1 MSKMHYLKEGGYYAV
16 IQRKPLLRLI
26 VLSSKALLF
35 SFCYATIGLGAEIL
49 DVEIEHDGARYR
61 LVSTTHF
68 DAPQQ
73 DVFDTLTDYD
83 QLARISETIKES
95 HYLSPAE
102 DGQQLVFTR
111 LGACVLFYCKT
122 IVKVERLELDTP
134 CRIVTT
140 AIPERSNVLFSRS
153 EWLFTTE
160 KDGGTIVVY
169 QLEFEPGFWVP
180 PIIGPLIIRNLL
192 IKDGA
197 SAVQEIEA
205 MAKRRAVAHDPDP
218 TTAC

>member
-16 IQRKPLLRLI
+16 IQRKPLLRLK